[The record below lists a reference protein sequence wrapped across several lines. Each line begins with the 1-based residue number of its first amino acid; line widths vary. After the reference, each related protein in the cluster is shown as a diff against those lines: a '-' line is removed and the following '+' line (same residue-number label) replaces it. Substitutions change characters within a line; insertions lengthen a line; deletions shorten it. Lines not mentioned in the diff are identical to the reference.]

1 MSDPVNHPAHYTSG
15 RFEVIDIIED
25 AVSHAPDPVAG
36 GLQWQALKYVMRLWL
51 KGNPKQ
57 DAQKAIWY
65 LSRLVE
71 RL

>member
-1 MSDPVNHPAHYTSG
+1 MTDPVNHPAHYTAG
-15 RFEVIDIIED
+15 RVEAIDVIED
-25 AVSHAPDPVAG
+25 AVRHAPNPVVG
-36 GLQWQALKYVMRLWL
+36 GLHWQALKYLLRLWL

-65 LSRLVE
+65 LTRLVE